1 MERQTYVD
9 LPAIIAGTS
18 IALAISII
26 LLHFGSMMGIAITPD
41 AEWNADTAYGQIIT
55 ICLWGLW
62 VQVLA
67 SLIGGY
73 IAGIIRAPAVG
84 SSTHE
89 REMRDGIHGLTVWAF
104 GTVLT
109 AVGAAAVAR
118 DYYFDAARR
127 SGSPARGGNSRPQRK
142 RRHHYRLFHRGRFTG
157 LGRGRMVCRHKRRR
171 TPRRRCRPQ
180 PLRFFP
186 EVIRYSAS
194 TCRKLSRTARL
205 LHC

>member
-1 MERQTYVD
+1 MERQTFVD

-41 AEWNADTAYGQIIT
+41 AEWNPDTAYGQIIT

-104 GTVLT
+104 GTVLA
-109 AVGAAAVAR
+109 AVGAAVMLAIATLTPEGEAEVRQAAEILDLNESAAIITGFSTASVSLVSAVAAWFAATKGGEHR
-118 DYYFDAARR
+118 DEGAD
-127 SGSPARGGNSRPQRK
+127 
-142 RRHHYRLFHRGRFTG
+142 
-157 LGRGRMVCRHKRRR
+157 
-171 TPRRRCRPQ
+171 
-180 PLRFFP
+180 
-186 EVIRYSAS
+186 
-194 TCRKLSRTARL
+194 LSRYVSFRK
-205 LHC
+205 

>member
-1 MERQTYVD
+1 MERQTFVD
-9 LPAIIAGTS
+9 LPAIIAGTA

-26 LLHFGSMMGIAITPD
+26 LLHFGSMMGLALAPD
-41 AEWNADTAYGQIIT
+41 AELNADTAYGQVIT

-104 GTVLT
+104 GTVL
-109 AVGAAAVAR
+109 AAIGAAVMIAMAALTPEGEAQIGRAASILDINETAAVITGFSTAAVSLVSAVAAWFAATKGGEHR
-118 DYYFDAARR
+118 DEGTD
-127 SGSPARGGNSRPQRK
+127 
-142 RRHHYRLFHRGRFTG
+142 
-157 LGRGRMVCRHKRRR
+157 
-171 TPRRRCRPQ
+171 
-180 PLRFFP
+180 
-186 EVIRYSAS
+186 
-194 TCRKLSRTARL
+194 LSRYVSFRKG
-205 LHC
+205 